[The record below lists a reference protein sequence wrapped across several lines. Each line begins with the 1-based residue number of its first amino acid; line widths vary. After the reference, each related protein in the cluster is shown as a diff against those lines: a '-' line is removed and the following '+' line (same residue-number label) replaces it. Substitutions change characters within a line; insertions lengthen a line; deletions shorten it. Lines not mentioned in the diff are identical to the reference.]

1 FNKIIFW
8 YKYELGRNSVSVPVT
23 HATTEQD
30 IKAAAAVAAS
40 ASLASWQPSTIVA
53 FIEDKINFPTKWVKV
68 VMKQLFQYG
77 VKGTYESEDKMFIS
91 PSYSPKGTTLK
102 RKFGSLPVR
111 YMRVKIDKDD
121 DFKILERVVRRYH
134 FNLLDE
140 QIEDLET
147 TRLEGGTKRKFYLQP
162 PTLLVDDDDAEAA
175 ATSNNDSVNNRH
187 HHHQA
192 KRSSTTTTRPSTSAA
207 AAKPSTAATATAI
220 MDDASDAGVV
230 DLDNFDLN

>member
-1 FNKIIFW
+1 
-8 YKYELGRNSVSVPVT
+8 
-23 HATTEQD
+23 
-30 IKAAAAVAAS
+30 
-40 ASLASWQPSTIVA
+40 
-53 FIEDKINFPTKWVKV
+53 
-68 VMKQLFQYG
+68 MKQLFQYG
-77 VKGTYESEDKMFIS
+77 VKDMYESGDKVFIS
-91 PSYSPKGTTLK
+91 LSYSPRGTTLK
-102 RKFGSLPVR
+102 RKFGNLPVR

-162 PTLLVDDDDAEAA
+162 PTLSVDDDDEDEAA

-192 KRSSTTTTRPSTSAA
+192 KRSSTTTRPSTSAA
-207 AAKPSTAATATAI
+207 AAAAAAAATPSTSATAQ
-220 MDDASDAGVV
+220 
-230 DLDNFDLN
+230 L